1 MPAEEE
7 PRVNPA
13 LAASEFHGRVGSA
26 GPNSSPIRRPTDS
39 PSPASVP
46 RPASL
51 KGPTGPTLRANPFPE
66 VTDLICRL
74 PLPTL
79 IYRLEAIHL
88 GDLLRIWVRARP
100 KVREGGSG
108 PVDGAFL
115 RQR

>member
-1 MPAEEE
+1 MHREHPSQ
-7 PRVNPA
+7 P
-13 LAASEFHGRVGSA
+13 VGSTE
-26 GPNSSPIRRPTDS
+26 GPESPVRTRPGGLAQSS
-39 PSPASVP
+39 VLP
-46 RPASL
+46 RPASP
-51 KGPTGPTLRANPFPE
+51 KGPAGPTLRANPYPE

-108 PVDGAFL
+108 PVEGAFL